1 MRSRSTLANA
11 QGENRPATR
20 PFLPGVVEPRTQR
33 AVQLALVFWDV
44 SKTPWKIDAGPLGG
58 GAPIR
63 GVTPAS
69 VLGGPGVPEAPIA
82 RGSATQAEREVG
94 GRWHPGGG
102 MELDV
107 GRGLPKHCHEA
118 ATSWGEDPKHPSAL
132 LRPRL
137 FWIAWPSQTAPES
150 SAYSPSS
157 CGGQW
162 K

>member
-1 MRSRSTLANA
+1 M
-11 QGENRPATR
+11 
-20 PFLPGVVEPRTQR
+20 EPRTQR

-107 GRGLPKHCHEA
+107 GRGLRVPLSTA
-118 ATSWGEDPKHPSAL
+118 MRLP
-132 LRPRL
+132 PRGAK
-137 FWIAWPSQTAPES
+137 IPNTHQPC
-150 SAYSPSS
+150 
-157 CGGQW
+157 CGPGSFG
-162 K
+162 